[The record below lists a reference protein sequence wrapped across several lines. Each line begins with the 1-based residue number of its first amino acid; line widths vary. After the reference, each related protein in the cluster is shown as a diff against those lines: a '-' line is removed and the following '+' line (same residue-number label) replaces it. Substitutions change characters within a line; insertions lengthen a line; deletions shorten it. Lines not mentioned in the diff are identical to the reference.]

1 MKRKSFDM
9 PDTRVALVTG
19 GAQGIGLAIS
29 TRLAQDG
36 FDISVLDLPEADLN
50 TVRAAVEAHGVAF
63 LGVHGSVDQS
73 ETWQA
78 CISEISQRFGRLDV
92 LVNNAGISGFVGA
105 LVDYPDDVFDRVMAV
120 NARGVFLGLKHTLPL
135 LSEAGGNV
143 VNISSVSGLG
153 GGHGI
158 FGYTASKHAVV
169 GMTLTAASEYA
180 AKGVRVNAVC
190 PAPTDTAMMAEL
202 ANIKM
207 PEDPEAFARGFK
219 QNLPMRRYGQPEE
232 VANVVA
238 FLAGPQAS
246 FVTGAIIPVDGGARA
261 K

>member
-1 MKRKSFDM
+1 MDQS
-9 PDTRVALVTG
+9 RVALVTG

-29 TRLAQDG
+29 ERLARDG
-36 FDISVLDLPEADLN
+36 FDICVLDLAQADLKP
-50 TVRAAVEAHGVAF
+50 AHDRVTGQGRVF
-63 LGVHGSVDQS
+63 LGLHGSVDQADV
-73 ETWQA
+73 WQA
-78 CISEISQRFGRLDV
+78 SIAGIRQHFGRLDV
-92 LVNNAGISGFVGA
+92 LVNNAGISGYVGA
-105 LVDYPDDVFDRVMAV
+105 LVDYPDEMFDRVMAV
-120 NARGVFLGLKHTLPL
+120 NTRGVFLGMKHALPEL
-135 LSEAGGNV
+135 CQTGGNV
-143 VNISSVSGLG
+143 VNISSISGLG
-153 GGHGI
+153 GGQGI

-202 ANIKM
+202 ANIRM

-219 QNLPMRRYGQPEE
+219 QNLPMGRYGAPEE
-232 VANVVA
+232 IANVVA
-238 FLAGPQAS
+238 FLAGEEAS

>member
-1 MKRKSFDM
+1 MAQA
-9 PDTRVALVTG
+9 RVALVTG

-29 TRLAQDG
+29 ARLARDG
-36 FDISVLDLPEADLN
+36 FDVCVLDLPDSDFEP
-50 TVRAAVEAHGVAF
+50 VRAAVEGHGRTFVA
-63 LGVHGSVDQS
+63 LRGSVDRADI
-73 ETWQA
+73 WQTSLA
-78 CISEISQRFGRLDV
+78 EIKQLFGRLDV
-92 LVNNAGISGFVGA
+92 LVNNAGIAGFVGA
-105 LVDYPDDVFDRVMAV
+105 LADYPDDVFDRVMAV
-120 NARGVFLGLKHTLPL
+120 NTRGVYLGMKHALPVL
-135 LSEAGGNV
+135 AATGGNV
-143 VNISSVSGLG
+143 INISSVSGLG

-180 AKGVRVNAVC
+180 GQGVRVNAVC
-190 PAPTDTAMMAEL
+190 PAPIDTDMMKEL
-202 ANIKM
+202 ANIRM

-219 QNLPMRRYGQPEE
+219 QNLPMGRYGEPEE

-238 FLAGPQAS
+238 FLAGPEAS